1 MHETG
6 KFFKLANVKNT
17 PKKTKYDVVVVGGA
31 IYGSSVAW
39 WLSQNRDFNGSI
51 LVVERDMSYEFAS
64 TSHTNSCIRQQF
76 SNPTNIQI
84 SQFGAEF
91 INNFR
96 SFFNDD
102 PRVPDIP
109 IQSFGYMYL
118 ADTEK
123 SAAMLKECQ
132 EIQAKLG
139 AGTKH
144 LSTNQIKD
152 DYPFYMLDDIV
163 AGNHNLI
170 NEGYFDGGTIFDWW
184 KRSAQENAVEYVE
197 NEVVAISCTGKHVDN
212 ILLKSGETIFCGTLV
227 NCSGPRAVETAKMAG
242 LNLPVEPR
250 KRFTFIFDA
259 ETPLECDLPL
269 TIDPSGVHV
278 RSEGKYYLAGC
289 PPNDDPAIGYD
300 DFIQDHQIWQD
311 KVWPIIATRIPQFEA
326 IKVINSW
333 VGHYAFNTL
342 DQNAII
348 GPHHEIENFIFANGF
363 SGHGLQQSMAM
374 GRGLSEIITYGTYRT
389 IDLTPFAYSRIPEG
403 NPFLEKAII

>member
-1 MHETG
+1 M
-6 KFFKLANVKNT
+6 ANVKNT

-39 WLSQNRDFNGSI
+39 WLSQNTDFGGSI

-118 ADTEK
+118 ADTPK
-123 SAAMLKECQ
+123 YAAMLKESQ

-144 LSTNQIKD
+144 MSASQIKD

-170 NEGYFDGGTIFDWW
+170 DEGYFDGGTIFDWW
-184 KRSAQENAVEYVE
+184 KRSAQENAVEYIE
-197 NEVVAISCTGKHVDN
+197 NEVVAIGCSGKHVNN
-212 ILLKSGETIFCGTLV
+212 ILLNSGETVFCGTLV
-227 NCSGPRAVETAKMAG
+227 NCSGPRAVETARMAG

-250 KRFTFIFDA
+250 KRFTFVFDA

-269 TIDPSGVHV
+269 TVDPSGVHV

-289 PPNDDPAIGYD
+289 PPNDDPAIEYD

-311 KVWPIIATRIPQFEA
+311 KIWPIIATRIPQFEA

-342 DQNAII
+342 DQNAVI

-374 GRGLSEIITYGTYRT
+374 GRGISEIITYGAYRT

>member
-1 MHETG
+1 VHKTG
-6 KFFKLANVKNT
+6 KFFKLGIVKNN
-17 PKKTKYDVVVVGGA
+17 PKKAKYDVVVVGGA

-39 WLSQNRDFNGSI
+39 WLSRNTDFGGSI

-118 ADTEK
+118 ADTPK
-123 SAAMLKECQ
+123 YAAMLKESQ

-144 LSTNQIKD
+144 MSASQIKD

-170 NEGYFDGGTIFDWW
+170 NEGYFDGGTIFEWW
-184 KRSAQENAVEYVE
+184 KRSAQENAVEYIE
-197 NEVVAISCTGKHVDN
+197 NEVVAIGCSSKHVNN

-250 KRFTFIFDA
+250 KRFTFVFDA

-289 PPNDDPAIGYD
+289 PPNDDQPIEYD

-326 IKVINSW
+326 IKVTNSW

-342 DQNAII
+342 DQNAVI
-348 GPHHEIENFIFANGF
+348 GPHHEIKNFIFSNGF

-374 GRGLSEIITYGTYRT
+374 GRGISEIITYGAYRT

>member
-1 MHETG
+1 
-6 KFFKLANVKNT
+6 VKNN
-17 PKKTKYDVVVVGGA
+17 PKKAKYDVVVVGGA

-39 WLSQNRDFNGSI
+39 WLSRNTDFGGSI

-118 ADTEK
+118 ADTPK
-123 SAAMLKECQ
+123 YAAMLKESQ

-144 LSTNQIKD
+144 MSASQIKD

-170 NEGYFDGGTIFDWW
+170 NEGYFDGGTIFEWW
-184 KRSAQENAVEYVE
+184 KRSAQENAVEYIE
-197 NEVVAISCTGKHVDN
+197 NEVVAIGCSSKHVNN

-250 KRFTFIFDA
+250 KRFTFVFDA

-289 PPNDDPAIGYD
+289 PPNDDQPIEYD

-326 IKVINSW
+326 IKVTNSW

-342 DQNAII
+342 DQNAVI
-348 GPHHEIENFIFANGF
+348 GPHHEIKNFIFSNGF

-374 GRGLSEIITYGTYRT
+374 GRGISEIITYGAYRT